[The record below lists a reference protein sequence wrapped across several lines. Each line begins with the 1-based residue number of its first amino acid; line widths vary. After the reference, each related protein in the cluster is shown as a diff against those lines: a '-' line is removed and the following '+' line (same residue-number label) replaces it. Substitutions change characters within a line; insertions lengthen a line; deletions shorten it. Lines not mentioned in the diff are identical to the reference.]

1 MNPTNTPRDNRANAP
16 YDIYDYDVL
25 DRNGRRIGPLT
36 GFWVD
41 EATNKPEFA
50 SVKTG
55 WLMGKNHVIPIRDAQ
70 IDHGNRAIR
79 IQYEERLIR
88 DAPGFAVD
96 QDLSS
101 DEEDRVYQHY
111 GLQRSLRR
119 SPTGLP
125 RGGPATGAAGNL
137 PRGELGRGEA
147 GRTEEIPLHEERV
160 DVGKRQVEEG
170 VVRLRKVVRTEV
182 RDVPVELRRERVDIE
197 RVPASEL
204 RGTSARGPGAFQEE
218 EITMR
223 ERREEP
229 VIEKSREVVGGVRAT
244 TREETER
251 ENVRTETRR
260 EDVEVDRDDETR
272 RG

>member
-1 MNPTNTPRDNRANAP
+1 MDRTNAP

-25 DRNGRRIGPLT
+25 DATGRRLGSLT

-41 EATNKPEFA
+41 GATNKPEFA

-70 IDHGNRAIR
+70 IDHSNRRIR
-79 IQYEERLIR
+79 VPYEERLIK
-88 DAPGFAVD
+88 DAPGFDVD
-96 QDLSS
+96 HDLTS
-101 DEEDRVYQHY
+101 DEEQRVYRHY
-111 GLQRSLRR
+111 DLQRSLGR

-125 RGGPATGAAGNL
+125 RGGAGAGFGAG
-137 PRGELGRGEA
+137 GAQGGLGRGGE
-147 GRTEEIPLHEERV
+147 RTAEIPLHEEKV
-160 DVGKRQVEEG
+160 DVGKRDVEDS

-182 RDVPVELRRERVDIE
+182 REVPVELRRERVDIE
-197 RVPASEL
+197 RVPASEM
-204 RGTSARGPGAFQEE
+204 RGAGGRGGIGEGAFQER

-229 VIEKSREVVGGVRAT
+229 VIEKTREVVGGVRAT
-244 TREETER
+244 KHVETER
-251 ENVRTETRR
+251 ENVRADVRR